1 VATKKRSSNKG
12 PGSDFGSL
20 GKMKQP
26 SNKGQTKSQKVA
38 AQVWN
43 RLNPPVPSNVQQG
56 AAGNWRAAV
65 GKAASNF
72 IRPTVRAI
80 GNQLGDDAFEGM
92 VRNITNKPFN
102 MGNKIKGTR
111 STIYTPEGAFQG
123 KGAFLQTPAR
133 TPEQIA
139 GTIKGQITKAEKEA
153 AKIAAAGRQ
162 GAATGAKIYGTA
174 GLIGGAAGGSAIT
187 YQIVKPRNGGT
198 KTRGS
203 KSVSNKK
210 K

>member
-1 VATKKRSSNKG
+1 MATKKRSSNKG
-12 PGSDFGSL
+12 PGSDFGGL
-20 GKMKQP
+20 GKLKPP
-26 SNKGQTKSQKVA
+26 SNKGKTKSQETA
-38 AQVWN
+38 AKVWN

-56 AAGNWRAAV
+56 AVGNWKTAL
-65 GKAASNF
+65 GKAATNF
-72 IRPTVRAI
+72 IRPTASAI
-80 GNQLGDDAFEGM
+80 GNQLGDDAFENM

-139 GTIKGQITKAEKEA
+139 GTIKSQITKAEKEA
-153 AKIAAAGRQ
+153 ARIAAAGKQ
-162 GAATGAKIYGTA
+162 GAMTGAKIYGTA
-174 GLIGGAAGGSAIT
+174 GAIGGAAGGSVIT
-187 YQIVKPRNGGT
+187 YQVTKRRDGGT